1 MAKGARASTRKSK
14 KAKLRCEIFGPEV
27 TARTARLSAKILEIA
42 AQPKPARCTKEIEME
57 IEDSTK
63 QGEDMEIDS
72 EVLNASTRSKSSRN
86 KIGKRRSYRKTAIV
100 FPKYRKGKKYE
111 KGEKQVN

>member
-57 IEDSTK
+57 I
-63 QGEDMEIDS
+63 DMEIDS